1 VIALAFGRGAG
12 VRSSRMAVRGNG
24 ILYAMEDT
32 MVLPAATFKKAPPL
46 VPVLGAAAAVAVV
59 LAGFFFYQSGQRA
72 AALDAATASAQQ
84 AAAELAQ
91 AKARIHELER
101 DLAAKKTELASALR
115 MLPIEVSFH
124 VGGPGTSYVAQFDNQ
139 STATM
144 RLVVEP
150 RRARTG
156 EYARLELTIPADSSG
171 ELSEKQ
177 GWAFRSGDT
186 LTVSSGDYRAV
197 SLAVP

>member
-12 VRSSRMAVRGNG
+12 VRSSRMTARERG
-24 ILYAMEDT
+24 ILCAMEDT
-32 MVLPAATFKKAPPL
+32 MVLPAATFKKTLPL
-46 VPVLGAAAAVAVV
+46 VPVLGAVAAVAVV
-59 LAGFFFYQSGQRA
+59 LAGFFCYQSSQRA

-84 AAAELAQ
+84 AAGELAH
-91 AKARIHELER
+91 AKERIRALEL
-101 DLAAKKTELASALR
+101 DVAAKKTELASALR
-115 MLPIEVSFH
+115 TLPVDVSFH
-124 VGGPGTSYVAQFDNQ
+124 VGEPGAGYVAHFENQ
-139 STATM
+139 STATI
-144 RLVVEP
+144 RLLIEP

-156 EYARLELTIPADSSG
+156 EYGRLELTIPADSSG

-186 LTVSSGDYRAV
+186 LTVSSGDFRAV